1 MEDEKKL
8 EMLYMELGK
17 AYYEG
22 KFEDPLP
29 ELLPYFDAITQLKTS
44 LQKQNVCPN
53 CGAKIQPGATFC
65 GKCGFQLK

>member
-1 MEDEKKL
+1 MEEDKKL

-22 KFEDPLP
+22 NFEDPLP
-29 ELLPYFDAITQLKTS
+29 ELLPYFDAITQLKNA
-44 LQKQNVCPN
+44 LQNQRTCPQ
-53 CGAKIQPGATFC
+53 CGAKIQSGATFC